1 MGRVGGPSER
11 ERLLGLVVDLILREG
26 VIDLSLSALARK
38 IGSNNRMILYY
49 FGSKQELLDEASTRA
64 FEQFP
69 LLDGLF
75 DRLSSPGDV
84 EERLARA
91 WRDLSDP
98 ANHGYLRLYF
108 QRFGI
113 AMREEGEWDVFL
125 GRQGSEWSDLVAAI
139 MRTEGYDAATS
150 RLIGLEIVALWRGL
164 QFLLLAG
171 VDGNDLDA
179 TYRFAVRGMI
189 DRLEAAAPPRGRG

>member
-1 MGRVGGPSER
+1 MGRVEGPSER
-11 ERLLGLVVDLILREG
+11 DRLLGLVVDLILREG

-69 LLDGLF
+69 LLNALF
-75 DRLSSPGDV
+75 ARLSGPGDL
-84 EERLARA
+84 EERLVHA

-98 ANHGYLRLYF
+98 ANHDYLRLYF

-113 AMREEGEWDVFL
+113 AMRETGQWDVFL
-125 GRQGSEWSDLVAAI
+125 ERQGSTWPDMVAGI
-139 MRTEGYDAATS
+139 LRTEGYDAATS
-150 RLIGLEIVALWRGL
+150 KVVGLEVVALWRGL
-164 QFLLLAG
+164 QLLLLSGA
-171 VDGNDLDA
+171 DPDELDA
-179 TYRFAVRGMI
+179 SYRFAVRGMI
-189 DRLEAAAPPRGRG
+189 ARSDAAPSARARG